1 MPSSAHNQTKQHT
14 LEPIGFSKR
23 LAYTLPV
30 VPGALLITPMAI
42 IQGIYAKHYGL
53 ALTTLATILLIS
65 RIFDAVTDPL
75 VGYYSDWYRNK
86 KGSRKPLVSVGTVLL
101 LFSSYFLYVPYGE
114 VTALYF
120 GFWSILLYASFT
132 LFEIPHITW
141 PCEITHNLDERAK
154 LYSARVVAIYTGL
167 GLFYSIPLL
176 PIFDTQEITPT
187 TLTSTFAVAA
197 ALGVPFLLY
206 CLFSVPNGES
216 QIQTGKH
223 KNKENSLG
231 NILTEVAKN
240 KAFMLVLLAFFFAY
254 FGTGMWYGLIFTYV
268 DAYLGLGKEFA
279 KMFLIAF
286 IVGMAVPP
294 VWCWLAI
301 KLGKKQAWLIASGF
315 LIIAFILTGIL
326 TPDNASFAQ
335 LLSLKVIQTC
345 AHAGIAVFIPS
356 MLSDCIDYMRWK
368 SHSETKALYFSI
380 KLFIEK
386 ASMALGVA
394 SGLAIAG
401 WYGIDVT
408 ATEHSSQSVQGLKMA
423 IAWVPAALTLISLI
437 FIAVYPLNV
446 RRVNTIKASL
456 DKRELKAALSD
467 VSEHTRLTGE

>member
-1 MPSSAHNQTKQHT
+1 MVTSFRSRTSHRVEAPVGLCKT
-14 LEPIGFSKR
+14 I
-23 LAYTLPV
+23 AYSLPV

-42 IQGIYAKHYGL
+42 IQGVYAKHYGL
-53 ALTTLATILLIS
+53 ALTTLATIIFIS
-65 RIFDAVTDPL
+65 RFFDAITDPL

-86 KGSRKPLVSVGTVLL
+86 KGSRKPLVAVGSLLL
-101 LFSSYFLYVPYGE
+101 LFSSYFLYVPYGT

-120 GFWSILLYASFT
+120 GFWSILLYLSFT

-154 LYSARVVAIYTGL
+154 LYSSRVVAIYTGL
-167 GLFYSIPLL
+167 GLFYTIPLL
-176 PIFDTQEITPT
+176 PIFETQEITPD
-187 TLTSTFAVAA
+187 TLASTFVVAMT
-197 ALGVPFLLY
+197 LGVPFLIY
-206 CLFSVPNGES
+206 CLLTVPDGES
-216 QIQTGKH
+216 VSTARKPETDNRTLQT
-223 KNKENSLG
+223 
-231 NILTEVAKN
+231 VAKEIARN
-240 KAFMLVLLAFFFAY
+240 KAFMLILAGFFLSY

-294 VWCWLAI
+294 IWCQLSI
-301 KLGKKQAWLIASGF
+301 NLGKKQAWLIASCL
-315 LIIAFILTGIL
+315 LIIAFILTGML
-326 TPDNASFAQ
+326 KPETTSFNQ

-368 SHSETKALYFSI
+368 DRSETKALYFSI

-394 SGLAIAG
+394 AGLAIAG
-401 WYGIDVT
+401 WYGVDVT
-408 ATEHSSQSVQGLKMA
+408 ASEHSIHAVQGLKLA
-423 IAWVPAALTLISLI
+423 IAWIPIVLTAVSLLFI
-437 FIAVYPLNV
+437 FLYPLNK
-446 RRVNTIKASL
+446 RRMNIIRASL
-456 DKRELKAALSD
+456 DKREARR
-467 VSEHTRLTGE
+467 E